1 MGRKVY
7 TLQDHLKESL
17 KDPIFKKSWKKSLPV
32 VKISKQTHLY
42 IDGTNLFIG
51 QNELFGPKRFLSFEY
66 LVAQINKLVR
76 VQSIHFYASYMVP
89 TNYRRHDLK
98 SLISTEAQFYRQVRS
113 TPNLTFFKG
122 HRSPTS
128 GKEKG
133 VDVHLAVDIVKD
145 VFQGVCR
152 QVVIMTGDADLIYPL
167 QIAKLCGI
175 PVHAVFLPNRFSLEI
190 AYRADS
196 ATVLNFNH
204 RFDRRS
210 KKLPKNLKIANIKSP
225 VCKHTG

>member
-1 MGRKVY
+1 MKIY
-7 TLQDHLKESL
+7 PPKDHLKESL
-17 KDPIFKKSWKKSLPV
+17 RDPAN
-32 VKISKQTHLY
+32 THFY

-51 QNELFGPKRFLSFEY
+51 QNELFGPKKFLSFNY
-66 LVAQINKLVR
+66 LISQINKLIRVR
-76 VQSIHFYASYMVP
+76 QIHFYASYMIP
-89 TNYRRHDLK
+89 ANYRRRGLK
-98 SLISTEAQFYRQVRS
+98 LLASAEAQFYRQVKS

-145 VFQGVCR
+145 VLQGKCR
-152 QVVIMTGDADLIYPL
+152 KVVIMTGDADLIYPL
-167 QIAKLCGI
+167 QIAKLLRV
-175 PVHAVFLPNRFSLEI
+175 PVYAIFLFNRFSLEI

-196 ATVLNFNH
+196 AMVLNFNH
-204 RFDRRS
+204 RFDGRS
-210 KKLPKNLKIANIKSP
+210 AKLPKNLKIIDIKSP